1 MLHKLVEFIH
11 VNICKYLRGEIADWH
26 ASALEK
32 IRTACFKTLDY
43 LVQEIENFFVFHFLA
58 KNFKKRVVIY
68 GIKKPSHVALK
79 SKAWM
84 RVIFADS
91 TNHAGNFLHALVC
104 SFANSAGIRIVDE
117 SRLEYAVQNIEHGM
131 MKHSIPH
138 RSLVDS
144 TKLWVVNPKSSVWS
158 MLVRFIF
165 QISIQVKNILF
176 KIQLKLG
183 NVRLVA
189 FVGLE
194 YLPCT
199 KERLG
204 RNYRPI

>member
-1 MLHKLVEFIH
+1 M
-11 VNICKYLRGEIADWH
+11 RG
-26 ASALEK
+26 ALLSYVGE
-32 IRTACFKTLDY
+32 
-43 LVQEIENFFVFHFLA
+43 V
-58 KNFKKRVVIY
+58 
-68 GIKKPSHVALK
+68 SK

-144 TKLWVVNPKSSVWS
+144 TKLWVMNPKSSVWPV
-158 MLVRFIF
+158 LVGFIF
-165 QISIQVKNILF
+165 QISIQIKNVLL
-176 KIQLKLG
+176 KIQLKFS
-183 NVRLVA
+183 NIRLVP

-194 YLPCT
+194 YLPGT
-199 KERLG
+199 EKRLG